1 MSWNRVETVEDYWD
15 GPRRGYAFM
24 DGGLVF
30 YDCIWSEEEDAFSDQ
45 FFVKP
50 VSADLLVIVR
60 ERWSIWQRW
69 ERAFTAGETTKD
81 THPALPADKERNLE
95 LRSLLSRVEE
105 STPAGTKKVNGEFR
119 RLSDEAGSW
128 QVQWNL

>member
-1 MSWNRVETVEDYWD
+1 MSWNLVETVEDYWD

-24 DGGLVF
+24 DGELVF
-30 YDCIWSEEEDAFSDQ
+30 YDSIWSEKEDAFSDQ
-45 FFVKP
+45 FIVKP

-60 ERWSIWQRW
+60 ESWSIWQRW
-69 ERAFTAGETTKD
+69 ERAFTAGETTRD
-81 THPALPADKERNLE
+81 THPALPTDKERKLE
-95 LRSLLSRVEE
+95 LRALLSRVEE
-105 STPAGTKKVNGEFR
+105 STPVGTKKVSGVFR